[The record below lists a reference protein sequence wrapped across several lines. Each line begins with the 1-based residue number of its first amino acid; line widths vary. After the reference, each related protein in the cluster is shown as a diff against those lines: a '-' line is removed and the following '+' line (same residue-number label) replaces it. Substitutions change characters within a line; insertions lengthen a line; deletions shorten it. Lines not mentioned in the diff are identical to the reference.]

1 MALNCYTGLMGS
13 GKSYEVVS
21 TVIINALRQGRRVV
35 SNIDGL
41 DMALITEYIYSHFKD
56 TVKVGELVHVS
67 NDEVI
72 QPGFFPTDKT
82 VGQEKSRVKPG
93 DFVALDE
100 VWRFWGTG
108 EKISAEHF
116 EFLRMHRHYVCPEG
130 GYGCDIA
137 IMIQDITSL
146 NRQVRA
152 VVEFSTKT
160 VKLKALGLHKRYR
173 VEMYETGILRGS
185 THLDTFVKSYNP
197 EIFPLYSS
205 YKGGAGKELVVDG
218 RQNIIAN
225 RKWLY
230 IFGGVAMILVVYFA
244 VGRVWRYFHNSDSS
258 TASISAGSSGTVMP
272 AADPLQSDLRYVGKV
287 NVPNLGE
294 MVVFANATGRLRY
307 ENASLC
313 SGPAVYIRCR
323 IDGKLVSAFSGTVP
337 SAVHDKG
344 LMGFGGK
351 S

>member
-21 TVIINALRQGRRVV
+21 TILLNALRSGRRVV

-41 DMALITEYIYSHFKD
+41 DLAAITEYIFSHFKD

-67 NDEVI
+67 NDEVVK
-72 QPGFFPTDKT
+72 PGFFPTDKT
-82 VGQEKSRVKPG
+82 VGDQKSRVKPG
-93 DFVALDE
+93 DLVLLDE

-108 EKISAEHF
+108 EKVPTEHF
-116 EFLRMHRHYVCPEG
+116 EFLRMHRHYVCPDG
-130 GYGCDIA
+130 GYGCDIG
-137 IMIQDITSL
+137 IMIQDIASL

-205 YKGGAGKELVVDG
+205 YKGGSGKELVVDN

-225 RKWLY
+225 RKWYY
-230 IFGGVAMILVVYFA
+230 IFGVIAVIAILYFSI
-244 VGRVWRYFHNSDSS
+244 GRIWRYFHNSGSS
-258 TASISAGSSGTVMP
+258 AASIVAASSG
-272 AADPLQSDLRYVGKV
+272 AAIPSVDPLQSDLRYVGKV

-294 MVVFANATGRLRY
+294 LVVFANAAGRLRY
-307 ENASLC
+307 ENAALC
-313 SGPAVYIRCR
+313 SGPAVYIRCK
-323 IDGKLVSAFSGTVP
+323 IDGKFVNAYSGTVP
-337 SAVHDKG
+337 SPVHDKG
-344 LMGFGGK
+344 FLGFGGK